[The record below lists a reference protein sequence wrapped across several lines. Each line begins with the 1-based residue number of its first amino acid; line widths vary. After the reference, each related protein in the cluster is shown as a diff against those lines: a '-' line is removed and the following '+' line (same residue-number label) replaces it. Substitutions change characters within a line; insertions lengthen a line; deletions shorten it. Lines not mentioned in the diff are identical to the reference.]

1 VGILTVVS
9 ALENTI
15 SSDFASMG
23 ANTFNISQYE
33 NTTRR
38 RGGEERTI
46 INPIISIQK
55 PSLLKNK
62 FNYPF

>member
-1 VGILTVVS
+1 MYQH
-9 ALENTI
+9 ENTI

-46 INPIISIQK
+46 INPIISIQ